1 MIAASKEDAA
11 NNASAMEE
19 LRTTLGRVR
28 AAAALAENERD
39 AAMKAAE
46 AKLHTTRIE
55 LVSLVLVSQV
65 LLIAGVA
72 S

>member
-46 AKLHTTRIE
+46 AKLQTTRIE
-55 LVSLVLVSQV
+55 LVSLVLVS
-65 LLIAGVA
+65 
-72 S
+72 